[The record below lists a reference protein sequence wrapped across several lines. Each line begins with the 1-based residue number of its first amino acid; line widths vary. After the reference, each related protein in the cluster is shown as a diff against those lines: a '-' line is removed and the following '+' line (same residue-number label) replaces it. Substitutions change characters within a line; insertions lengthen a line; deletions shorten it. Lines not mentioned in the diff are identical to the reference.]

1 MYTTGSFTKAAEELY
16 TSQPTVSEH
25 IQNLETRLNCKLFD
39 RLGRTILPTAE
50 AEILYPR
57 AVAILEELARLKE
70 DITAAGK
77 SVSGKLV
84 IGAGTIPGTYILPA
98 IAASFKEEYPA
109 ISFEIRIGAS
119 AKIAEAVAANELF
132 LGVVGAKSPSSKL
145 RYQPF
150 IEDELILAAAGSS
163 STPARISMEEL
174 CTLPFIVREQ
184 GSGTRQ
190 STELLLARQG
200 YPLDKFTICATLG
213 SSGAVKEAI
222 KANLGVSVISKL
234 AVQEEL
240 ENGKVKQVEVA
251 GLTLKRNFYIVTS
264 ARRTLP
270 NQYNE
275 LLKRIFSI

>member
-1 MYTTGSFTKAAEELY
+1 M
-16 TSQPTVSEH
+16 SEH
-25 IQNLETRLNCKLFD
+25 IQNLESRLNCRLFD

-57 AVAILEELARLKE
+57 AVAVLEELARLEE

-77 SVSGKLV
+77 SMSGKLV

-98 IAASFKEEYPA
+98 IAASFKEEHPA

-132 LGVVGAKSPSSKL
+132 LGVVGAKSPSAKL
-145 RYQPF
+145 DYQQF
-150 IEDELILAAAGSS
+150 VEDQLILAAAGGSS
-163 STPARISMEEL
+163 IPDKISMAEL
-174 CTLPFIVREQ
+174 CTLPFIVREK

-190 STELLLARQG
+190 STEILLARQEQ
-200 YPLDKFTICATLG
+200 YLDQFNICATLG

-240 ENGKVKQVEVA
+240 ASGRIKQIEVE
-251 GLTLKRNFYIVTS
+251 GITLKRDFYIVTS
-264 ARRTLP
+264 ALRTLP
-270 NQYNE
+270 NHYAQFLKK
-275 LLKRIFSI
+275 LLGQ